1 MVEPFNLPGEDTE
14 GQGAAG
20 TCLESPST
28 AWGEGELQPG
38 SQTPRPWN
46 LFTAQDYLPACS
58 GVVRAASSTLVPMSL
73 AHLPLLPPES
83 GGPSLPP
90 AAGLISSPPPRHS
103 GLELV
108 TPNSQSLLFHIWRER
123 GSAKGDCLG
132 NSSKENGRPGSQS
145 RQSLWDW
152 WSEGLVW
159 VRMC

>member
-1 MVEPFNLPGEDTE
+1 VVEPFNLPGEDTE

-90 AAGLISSPPPRHS
+90 AAGLISSPPPPGIQGWNLSPRIVKACFFTF
-103 GLELV
+103 GEREA
-108 TPNSQSLLFHIWRER
+108 LLR
-123 GSAKGDCLG
+123 GIA
-132 NSSKENGRPGSQS
+132 
-145 RQSLWDW
+145 
-152 WSEGLVW
+152 
-159 VRMC
+159 